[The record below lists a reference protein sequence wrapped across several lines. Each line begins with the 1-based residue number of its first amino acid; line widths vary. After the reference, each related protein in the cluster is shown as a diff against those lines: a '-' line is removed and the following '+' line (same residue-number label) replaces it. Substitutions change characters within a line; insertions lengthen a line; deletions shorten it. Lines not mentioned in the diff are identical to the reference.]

1 MVIDLKVFVKNFN
14 YNGYLYYIGIF
25 MILFL
30 EFIKIIFICD
40 FFRTLDIINIILE
53 ICNTK

>member
-25 MILFL
+25 TILFL

-40 FFRTLDIINIILE
+40 FFRKLDIINIILE

>member
-53 ICNTK
+53 IYNTK

>member
-1 MVIDLKVFVKNFN
+1 MVIDIYVFVNNFN

-25 MILFL
+25 TILFL

-40 FFRTLDIINIILE
+40 FFRKLDIINIILE

>member
-40 FFRTLDIINIILE
+40 FFRKLDIINIILE